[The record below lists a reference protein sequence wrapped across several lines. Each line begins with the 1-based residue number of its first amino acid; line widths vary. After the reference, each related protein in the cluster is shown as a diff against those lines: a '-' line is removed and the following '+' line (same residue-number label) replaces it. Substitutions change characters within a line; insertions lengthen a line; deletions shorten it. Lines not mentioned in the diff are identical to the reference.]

1 MGQNG
6 IWEWLLEGFEFDL
19 ETRVKPRTVRYYID
33 HVRIFV
39 RWAKDEIIDARTLT
53 KRDVQRFFHFLI
65 ESPAV
70 IILGNGTRR
79 EVKIVSNNGTLLGQP
94 GLKN

>member
-70 IILGNGTRR
+70 ITLGNGTRR
-79 EVKIVSNNGTLLGQP
+79 EVKIVSNNGTLLGQS

>member
-1 MGQNG
+1 MPQNG
-6 IWEWLLEGFEFDL
+6 TWEWLLEGFEFDL

-65 ESPAV
+65 EKPGSYYPRQRHAQ
-70 IILGNGTRR
+70 GSENRQQQWDTFGT
-79 EVKIVSNNGTLLGQP
+79 VWP
-94 GLKN
+94 